1 MSERALD
8 RLDWGQVYAL
18 ASDVLALEPDNRE
31 ATVLRDLAE
40 RRGGRNTPPGR
51 RQATALYADLVGST
65 PLAERYDVEVY
76 SGVLRA
82 FEQAC
87 RPAVDEHEGH
97 FVDLKGDALVACFGY
112 PSAHEDDASR
122 AVAAALGML
131 AALRPVAA
139 ALEAEQGIDL
149 AARIG
154 IDTGLVVIDGAGVR
168 GATLNRAARLQTL
181 AEPGTVVVS
190 ATTNELVADQFETR
204 SLGQWRLKGI
214 EGPVE
219 AFQVLRPRNRVRY
232 QRAAPS
238 TSGPFIGR
246 DAELRQV
253 LDLWDRT
260 VAAQQAVG
268 QEPARATGAMVLISG
283 DPGIGKSRLTAVVA
297 ERTAD
302 AGTPTIDLQCS
313 SYSVTST
320 LFPLRTALE
329 RYANMSLD
337 DTDEER
343 LAKLEATLG
352 GLQTD
357 IDDSYFSALGM
368 LLDLDLA
375 GRYPVVELYPT
386 QLREFLLDRLVG
398 LLRAV
403 GAYSPTIMAFE
414 DLHWADPTTLELLD
428 RLAAAGPPAGL
439 LILGTARPDL
449 TWRPDPERALTIQLR
464 PLTDAQA
471 QELALAAAPGP
482 ISERHAEE
490 IADVS
495 DGVPL
500 FVEQLAQAVGG
511 NGGTV
516 IPGDGDGAVPR
527 TLTQLLQARLEAAGS
542 SKLVAQVAATI
553 GREFDTALLGE
564 MVSRLV
570 AEHELDADAAAI
582 DRHLD
587 RLLDAQL
594 IEPME
599 HEGLLRFRH
608 VLMRDAAYRSQLN
621 DDRGARHLAAAHVLT
636 EARVADPA
644 LTAFHF
650 DRAGHPVEALAQ
662 YLQAVSRAQAAGSF
676 AEVLAHLVRCEAL
689 LDAVPDEA
697 VRAQFELAVRL
708 NRGLAVSSVSG
719 YAAPGAV
726 ENFGL
731 ARDLCEQLSDVP
743 GVGLE
748 LVKAL
753 FGVWVYYC
761 SRGDFDTTAGIAAV
775 IDRQLDRTPMRAG
788 RPSLDASCGVEAFY
802 RGDFRRA
809 GALLTRAVAAF
820 AEDDVDATDWRL
832 PNDPLAVA
840 YAFLGPLRFMTGDVA
855 GALQAI
861 RAGVER
867 SEPLEFPRGPFSL
880 AFVRTYESI
889 VNRLLGDAKAAADAG
904 DASARLGERYGFFD
918 WQFVG
923 RAHRGAAGALLDPY
937 SEALAE
943 MEEGIATWSA
953 AGGEAGI
960 PWLRIELAGYHLA
973 RDDLK
978 QAEACLDQAFKG
990 MVRGQRLALAEA
1002 LRLRA
1007 ELRLRS
1013 APPARAEADADLRE
1027 AIGVAREQ
1035 GDVYS
1040 LLRVAL
1046 THRRRFD
1053 REGGELVEA
1062 ALAEAVAAYGEEAR
1076 FPDLLAA
1083 RDLLAME
1090 GADVSS
1096 G

>member
-1 MSERALD
+1 MTERALD

-112 PSAHEDDASR
+112 PSAHEDDACR
-122 AVAAALGML
+122 AVDAALGML
-131 AALRPVAA
+131 AALRPLAA
-139 ALEAEQGIDL
+139 VLKAEQGIDL

-190 ATTNELVADQFETR
+190 APTNELVADQFETR
-204 SLGQWRLKGI
+204 PLGRRRLKGI
-214 EGPVE
+214 DGPVE
-219 AFQVLRPRNRVRY
+219 VFQVVRPRARVRH

-260 VAAQQAVG
+260 VAAAQPAVG
-268 QEPARATGAMVLISG
+268 PAPATATGAMVLISG

-297 ERTAD
+297 ERSAE
-302 AGTPTIDLQCS
+302 AGMPTIDLQCS

-337 DTDEER
+337 DTGSER
-343 LAKLEATLG
+343 LAKLEATLA

-375 GRYPVVELYPT
+375 GRYPVVELAPI

-403 GAYSPTIMAFE
+403 GAYRPTIMAFE

-449 TWRPDPERALTIQLR
+449 TWRPDPERAQTVQLR

-471 QELALAAAPGP
+471 RELALAAAPGP

-490 IADVS
+490 IAAIS

-511 NGGTV
+511 DGTA
-516 IPGDGDGAVPR
+516 IPRDGDDTVPR

-570 AEHELDADAAAI
+570 VERELDADAAAL

-608 VLMRDAAYRSQLN
+608 VLLRDAAYRSQLN
-621 DDRGARHLAAAHVLT
+621 DDRGARHLAAAQVLA
-636 EARVADPA
+636 EARMADPA

-662 YLQAVSRAQAAGSF
+662 YLQAVGRAQAAGSF
-676 AEVLAHLVRCEAL
+676 VEVFAHLERCDAL
-689 LDAVPDEA
+689 LEVVPELA
-697 VRAQFELAVRL
+697 VRSQFELAVRL
-708 NRGLAVSSVSG
+708 NHGLAVSSTAG
-719 YAAPGAV
+719 YAARPV
-726 ENFGL
+726 EEDYSR
-731 ARDLCEQLSDVP
+731 ARYLCETLDAVP
-743 GVGLE
+743 GVATQL
-748 LVKAL
+748 LKTL
-753 FGVWVYYC
+753 FGVWTYYC
-761 SRGDFDTTAGIAAV
+761 ASADFDTAAAV
-775 IDRQLDRTPMRAG
+775 ASAIERQLERAMIRSG
-788 RPSLDASCGVEAFY
+788 AHGLDACRGVEAYY
-802 RGDFRRA
+802 RGDLHRA
-809 GALLTRAVAAF
+809 DALLSRAVEGMARDDIDAA
-820 AEDDVDATDWRL
+820 DWWQ
-832 PNDPLAVA
+832 PHDPMAA
-840 YAFLGPLRFMTGDVA
+840 ACAFLGTLRLSLGDEV
-855 GALQAI
+855 GALEALHRGVTRSQA
-861 RAGVER
+861 
-867 SEPLEFPRGPFSL
+867 LEFPRGPYSV
-880 AFVRTYESI
+880 AFVRTYEAL
-889 VNRLLGDAKAAADAG
+889 VHRRRGDVAGAARAAEEVI
-904 DASARLGERYGFFD
+904 RIGERHGFFD
-918 WQFVG
+918 WMMVG
-923 RAHRGAAGALLDPY
+923 RMHVAAARAMTGPSATALD
-937 SEALAE
+937 E
-943 MEEGIATWSA
+943 MGQAIDTWCKV
-953 AGGEAGI
+953 GGEALI
-960 PWLRIELAGYHLA
+960 PTLLVEQADGYLALG
-973 RDDLK
+973 DLDK
-978 QAEACLDQAFKG
+978 ASECLERAFG
-990 MVRGQRLALAEA
+990 AITRGQRVALAEA

-1013 APPARAEADADLRE
+1013 APPARAAADADLRE

-1035 GDVYS
+1035 GDAYS

-1062 ALAEAVAAYGEEAR
+1062 ALAEAVAAYGHEAG

-1083 RDLLAME
+1083 RNLVAME
-1090 GADVSS
+1090 DADVS
-1096 G
+1096 